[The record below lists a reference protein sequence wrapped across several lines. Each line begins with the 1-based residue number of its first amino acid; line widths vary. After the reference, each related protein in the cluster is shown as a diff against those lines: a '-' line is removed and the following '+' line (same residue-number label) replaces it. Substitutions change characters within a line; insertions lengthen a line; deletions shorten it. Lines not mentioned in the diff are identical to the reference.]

1 MEEAK
6 RILLCEDD
14 ENLGMLL
21 SEYLQAKNYEAVLC
35 KDGEEG
41 YKEFLKQKFDICV
54 LDVMMPKKDGFS
66 LCKDIK
72 QINPEIPVVFLTA
85 KALKEDVIDGFKL
98 GADDYITKPF
108 SMEELTY
115 RIDAIMHRVQ
125 GKKKNDEVIVT
136 LGKFT
141 FDRNK
146 QILAIG
152 DDKRKLTTKE
162 SELLNILYEHV
173 NDVLPRELALNKIWE
188 DDNRVYARSMDVY
201 ITKLRK
207 YLKADPDVE
216 ILNVHGEGSE
226 DITFLAAH
234 NEKDYIVDIQESLS
248 FQADAVGS
256 YRAPFALHLGDE
268 TVGVE
273 ERYSQLGVW
282 PTLAT
287 TEITVSLGGKP
298 IERLTLT
305 SADGRMQRIQATGA
319 TQQVVNVSNLPAGI
333 YIVAAQSGGEYFYKK
348 IMKVNN

>member
-1 MEEAK
+1 MEDLK
-6 RILLCEDD
+6 KILLCEDD

-41 YKEFLKQKFDICV
+41 YTEFLKGKFDICV

-72 QINPEIPVVFLTA
+72 QINPEMPVIFLTA

-115 RIDAIMHRVQ
+115 RIDAILHRVQ
-125 GKKKNDEVIVT
+125 GNRRNDEVVVRI
-136 LGKFT
+136 GKFT

-162 SELLNILYEHV
+162 SELLSILYDHV

-207 YLKADPDVE
+207 YLKADPEVE
-216 ILNVHGEGSE
+216 ILNVHGEGYK
-226 DITFLAAH
+226 LA
-234 NEKDYIVDIQESLS
+234 
-248 FQADAVGS
+248 
-256 YRAPFALHLGDE
+256 
-268 TVGVE
+268 
-273 ERYSQLGVW
+273 
-282 PTLAT
+282 
-287 TEITVSLGGKP
+287 
-298 IERLTLT
+298 
-305 SADGRMQRIQATGA
+305 
-319 TQQVVNVSNLPAGI
+319 LPL
-333 YIVAAQSGGEYFYKK
+333 E
-348 IMKVNN
+348 

>member
-54 LDVMMPKKDGFS
+54 L
-66 LCKDIK
+66 
-72 QINPEIPVVFLTA
+72 LTA

-216 ILNVHGEGSE
+216 ILNVHGEGYK
-226 DITFLAAH
+226 L
-234 NEKDYIVDIQESLS
+234 VL
-248 FQADAVGS
+248 
-256 YRAPFALHLGDE
+256 
-268 TVGVE
+268 
-273 ERYSQLGVW
+273 
-282 PTLAT
+282 PTA
-287 TEITVSLGGKP
+287 
-298 IERLTLT
+298 
-305 SADGRMQRIQATGA
+305 
-319 TQQVVNVSNLPAGI
+319 
-333 YIVAAQSGGEYFYKK
+333 
-348 IMKVNN
+348 

>member
-1 MEEAK
+1 MEEQK

-35 KDGEEG
+35 KNGEEG

-72 QINPEIPVVFLTA
+72 QVNAEMPVIFLTA

-125 GKKKNDEVIVT
+125 GKKKNDEIIVK
-136 LGKFT
+136 LGNFT

-152 DDKRKLTTKE
+152 NEKRKLTTKE
-162 SELLNILYEHV
+162 SELLNILYEHA

-207 YLKADPDVE
+207 YLKDDPEVE
-216 ILNVHGEGSE
+216 ILNVHGEGYK
-226 DITFLAAH
+226 L
-234 NEKDYIVDIQESLS
+234 VL
-248 FQADAVGS
+248 
-256 YRAPFALHLGDE
+256 P
-268 TVGVE
+268 
-273 ERYSQLGVW
+273 
-282 PTLAT
+282 
-287 TEITVSLGGKP
+287 
-298 IERLTLT
+298 
-305 SADGRMQRIQATGA
+305 MQ
-319 TQQVVNVSNLPAGI
+319 
-333 YIVAAQSGGEYFYKK
+333 
-348 IMKVNN
+348 

>member
-1 MEEAK
+1 MEEAQ

-216 ILNVHGEGSE
+216 ILNVHGEGYK
-226 DITFLAAH
+226 L
-234 NEKDYIVDIQESLS
+234 VL
-248 FQADAVGS
+248 
-256 YRAPFALHLGDE
+256 
-268 TVGVE
+268 
-273 ERYSQLGVW
+273 
-282 PTLAT
+282 PTA
-287 TEITVSLGGKP
+287 
-298 IERLTLT
+298 
-305 SADGRMQRIQATGA
+305 
-319 TQQVVNVSNLPAGI
+319 
-333 YIVAAQSGGEYFYKK
+333 
-348 IMKVNN
+348 

>member
-1 MEEAK
+1 MEEPK

-41 YKEFLKQKFDICV
+41 YKEFLKGKFDICI

-72 QINPEIPVVFLTA
+72 QINPDIPVVFLTA

-216 ILNVHGEGSE
+216 ILNVHGEGYK
-226 DITFLAAH
+226 L
-234 NEKDYIVDIQESLS
+234 VL
-248 FQADAVGS
+248 
-256 YRAPFALHLGDE
+256 
-268 TVGVE
+268 
-273 ERYSQLGVW
+273 
-282 PTLAT
+282 PT
-287 TEITVSLGGKP
+287 E
-298 IERLTLT
+298 
-305 SADGRMQRIQATGA
+305 
-319 TQQVVNVSNLPAGI
+319 
-333 YIVAAQSGGEYFYKK
+333 
-348 IMKVNN
+348 